1 MMNVV
6 TKLFGPKSKYDK
18 SLPYTYMAKIDVLNG
33 QGLEPVY
40 DYYFADTICGLIEYL
55 YEHDIHS
62 DEVLLEGIYQTQ
74 EYELAKTIFTTKN
87 GDWLQR
93 PELCRQLEAHY
104 KKTLD
109 EFYKGHIDDGNCAFE
124 DREKQGSGP
133 F

>member
-1 MMNVV
+1 MNIA

-33 QGLEPVY
+33 QGEEPVY

-55 YEHDIHS
+55 DEHNIHS
-62 DEVLLEGIYQTQ
+62 DEVIVAGLYQTR
-74 EYELAKTIFTTKN
+74 EYELNKTVFTDGN
-87 GDWLQR
+87 REWLKR
-93 PELCRQLEAHY
+93 PKLCQSIEAHF

-109 EFYKGHIDDGNCAFE
+109 EFYKGHVDDGECSFE
-124 DREKQGSGP
+124 DRDRQGAGP